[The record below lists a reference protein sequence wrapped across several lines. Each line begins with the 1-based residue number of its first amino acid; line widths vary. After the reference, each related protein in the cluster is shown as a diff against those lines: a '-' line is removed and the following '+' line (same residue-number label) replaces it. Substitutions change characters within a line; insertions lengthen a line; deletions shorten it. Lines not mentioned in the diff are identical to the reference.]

1 MGVQITTAFVQQYST
16 TVGMLLQQQ
25 GSRFRA
31 HVREQACFGQAAT
44 YMEQFGK
51 VNGVKNLARNSDT
64 PIVGT
69 PRIGVGSIPATMTG
83 RTWWTRKISSGC

>member
-16 TVGMLLQQQ
+16 NVRMLLQQQ

-44 YMEQFGK
+44 YIEQFGK
-51 VNGVKNLARNSDT
+51 VSGVKNLARNMAWLMKRLAMVAGGDMRDEDA
-64 PIVGT
+64 VAGN
-69 PRIGVGSIPATMTG
+69 
-83 RTWWTRKISSGC
+83 